1 MLDQL
6 THALPLILS
15 DSDGHGHINFIA
27 VPVAA
32 VASFLIGG
40 LWYSPLLFVKP
51 WMRLSGH
58 QPHKEGNHGAKPM
71 IVTFIMDLLMA
82 IGLTTVIALVREPE
96 LIDGLM
102 VGVGVW
108 ATFQATLLA
117 SNYAFGGK
125 PKMLWLIDAGY
136 RLVAMAAMGAII
148 GVWHA

>member
-15 DSDGHGHINFIA
+15 ETDGHGHINFLA

-32 VASFLIGG
+32 VASFIIGG

-51 WMRLSGH
+51 WIRLSGH
-58 QPHKEGNHGAKPM
+58 QPDGKRSALKPM
-71 IVTFIMDLLMA
+71 IVSFIMDLIMA
-82 IGLTTVIALVREPE
+82 IGLTTVIALVEEPE
-96 LIDGLM
+96 LMDGML

-117 SNYAFGGK
+117 SNYSFNGR
-125 PKMLWLIDAGY
+125 PKRLWLIDAGY

-148 GVWHA
+148 GGWHA